1 LCPRHSN
8 KEFIYL
14 STDPARS
21 EDLVFKCEFCVVE
34 QTLQSK
40 YLLPISQLATS
51 DLKTVFWHWP
61 LPDNC
66 ELLEKVRALSI
77 REKPDASIK
86 QKIDKFFK
94 EMRIEVMARIE
105 EVQVS
110 MNTRAQTLWDFDHAI
125 LEQYS

>member
-1 LCPRHSN
+1 MCPRHSN

>member
-1 LCPRHSN
+1 M
-8 KEFIYL
+8 
-14 STDPARS
+14 
-21 EDLVFKCEFCVVE
+21 E

>member
-1 LCPRHSN
+1 M
-8 KEFIYL
+8 
-14 STDPARS
+14 
-21 EDLVFKCEFCVVE
+21 E

-40 YLLPISQLATS
+40 YLIPISQLATS

-61 LPDNC
+61 LPDNS
-66 ELLEKVRALSI
+66 ELLEKVRALST
-77 REKPDASIK
+77 REKPDAAIK

-94 EMRIEVMARIE
+94 EMRIEVMARID
-105 EVQVS
+105 EVQAA

>member
-1 LCPRHSN
+1 M
-8 KEFIYL
+8 
-14 STDPARS
+14 
-21 EDLVFKCEFCVVE
+21 E

-77 REKPDASIK
+77 REKPDAAIK

-94 EMRIEVMARIE
+94 EMRIEVMARID
-105 EVQVS
+105 EVQAS
-110 MNTRAQTLWDFDHAI
+110 MNTQA
-125 LEQYS
+125 